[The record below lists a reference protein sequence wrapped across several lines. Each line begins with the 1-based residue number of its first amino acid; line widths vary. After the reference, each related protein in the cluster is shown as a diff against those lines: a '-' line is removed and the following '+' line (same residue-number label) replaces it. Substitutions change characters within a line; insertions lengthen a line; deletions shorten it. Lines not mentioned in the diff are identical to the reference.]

1 MIFHRNEGVANLFAS
16 LERASK
22 QIVWL
27 CVGSFALR
35 EAQQFGFHPVPVCV
49 TPCLR
54 CAVSSAGAAA
64 GEASGDVQEDA
75 GTAADGRKVPPSH
88 RPGAGH
94 GETQTRR
101 LHEQKRRLHKPSG
114 AGEREVRVAIVR
126 LYVMSCVPYVV
137 FYFHN
142 RYESNFAF
150 GTI

>member
-1 MIFHRNEGVANLFAS
+1 M
-16 LERASK
+16 
-22 QIVWL
+22 WL
-27 CVGSFALR
+27 CVCSFALQDV
-35 EAQQFGFHPVPVCV
+35 QQFSFNPIPICV
-49 TPCLR
+49 TPCLC
-54 CAVSSAGAAA
+54 CAISSAGAAA

-88 RPGAGH
+88 RPGSGH

-114 AGEREVRVAIVR
+114 AGEREVRVIFGPSRFFLFSSQAVR
-126 LYVMSCVPYVV
+126 DVLCPFVV

-142 RYESNFAF
+142 CYESNFAC

>member
-1 MIFHRNEGVANLFAS
+1 MWF
-16 LERASK
+16 
-22 QIVWL
+22 
-27 CVGSFALR
+27 CVCSFALQ
-35 EAQQFGFHPVPVCV
+35 EVQQFSFHPIPICV
-49 TPCLR
+49 TPCLC

-101 LHEQKRRLHKPSG
+101 LYEQKRRLHKPSG
-114 AGEREVRVAIVR
+114 AGEREVRVIFGSSRFFCFLVR
-126 LYVMSCVPYVV
+126 LYVMSCVPFVV

-142 RYESNFAF
+142 CYESNFAF